1 MWAAFH
7 HLATASFHKQ
17 AVEMRVPTFISGL
30 FVIAGIVG
38 AAVVVAPPLLQ
49 ELPAPIALPA
59 RTGPPLSSAQSWGY
73 QLQGVSAG
81 LLAPELDVLV
91 VDYARDGRHES
102 ALKPSDVARL
112 RQRGASQP
120 RIVLSYLSIGEAE
133 SYRFYWRPSW
143 RQNPPPWLGAENATW
158 RHNFAVQFWNAQWQ
172 NVIIKTKPTTRL
184 DELMERFWPA
194 QKAYLDHIIDA
205 GFDGVYLDR
214 IDAYEGVTAQRPTAR
229 ADMIAFVR
237 AISVY
242 AKARRP
248 GFLIVPQNA
257 EELLDSEPYLAAI
270 DGVAKED
277 LLFGLAGD
285 GVANDPEEVT
295 ASLSF
300 LARVRAAR
308 KPVFVIEYLKDPA
321 AQVQASKELR
331 SRGFIDVYAARSLD
345 QAPKLAPVQSP
356 VPAIR

>member
-7 HLATASFHKQ
+7 DLATASIHKQ
-17 AVEMRVPTFISGL
+17 ARQMRVPTFMSGL
-30 FVIAGIVG
+30 FVIAGIAG

-59 RTGPPLSSAQSWGY
+59 RTGPPLSRAQSWGY
-73 QLQGVSAG
+73 QLQGVSVAS
-81 LLAPELDVLV
+81 LAPELDMMV
-91 VDYARDGRHES
+91 VDYARDGRQET
-102 ALKPSDVARL
+102 ALKPSEVARL
-112 RQRGASQP
+112 RQRGSSQP

-143 RQNPPPWLGAENATW
+143 RQNPPPWLGTENATW
-158 RHNFAVQFWNAQWQ
+158 RHNFAVQFWDAQWQ
-172 NVIIKTKPTTRL
+172 NVIIKTKPATRL

-214 IDAYEGVTAQRPTAR
+214 IDAYEGATTKRATAR
-229 ADMIAFVR
+229 ADMIAFVQ
-237 AISVY
+237 AISAY

-257 EELLDSEPYLAAI
+257 EELLDNDGYLAAI

-285 GVANDPEEVT
+285 GTANDPEEISAST
-295 ASLSF
+295 AL

-308 KPVFVIEYLKDPA
+308 KPVFVIEYLKDQA
-321 AQVQASKELR
+321 VQAQASKELR
-331 SRGFIDVYAARSLD
+331 GRGFIDVYAARTLD
-345 QAPKLAPVQSP
+345 QAPKPSP
-356 VPAIR
+356 ATSPLPAIQ

>member
-17 AVEMRVPTFISGL
+17 AREMRVPTFISSL
-30 FVIAGIVG
+30 FIIAGL
-38 AAVVVAPPLLQ
+38 AATAVVVAPPVPQ
-49 ELPAPIALPA
+49 ELPAPVALPA
-59 RTGPPLSSAQSWGY
+59 RTGPQLASAQTWGY

-91 VDYARDGRHES
+91 VDYARDGRHET
-102 ALKPSDVARL
+102 ALKPSEVARL

-143 RQNPPPWLGAENATW
+143 RQNPPPWLGSENATW
-158 RHNFAVQFWNAQWQ
+158 RHNFAVQFWHAQWQ
-172 NVIIKTKPTTRL
+172 NVIIKTKPANRL

-214 IDAYEGVTAQRPTAR
+214 IDAYEGATAQRPTAR
-229 ADMIAFVR
+229 ADMIAFVQ
-237 AISVY
+237 AISAY

-257 EELLDSEPYLAAI
+257 EELLDDATYLAAI
-270 DGVAKED
+270 DGIAKED

-285 GVANDPEEVT
+285 GIANDPGEIS
-295 ASLSF
+295 ASLAL

-308 KPVFVIEYLKDPA
+308 KPVFVIEYLKDQA
-321 AQVQASKELR
+321 AQAQASKELR
-331 SRGFIDVYAARSLD
+331 SRGFIDVFAARTLD
-345 QAPKLAPVQSP
+345 QVPRPSP
-356 VPAIR
+356 AALPLPAIQ